1 LRHLSD
7 DLKAIMLNTISSL
20 LRRRFPHSLW
30 DSTIPVREELFGLER
45 LEEHAQ
51 SLAKAKAQQIII
63 IGSEPSVLS
72 LQNRLDEN
80 ATVLLASYRECA
92 AELEWGDNVVPAA
105 EGLLVAIS
113 GRKNSRD
120 T

>member
-1 LRHLSD
+1 
-7 DLKAIMLNTISSL
+7 MLNTISSL

-51 SLAKAKAQQIII
+51 SLAKAQQIII

-72 LQNRLDEN
+72 LQNRLGEN
-80 ATVLLASYRECA
+80 ATVLLALYCECA

-105 EGLLVAIS
+105 EWLLVAIS
-113 GRKNSRD
+113 GRKNS
-120 T
+120 

>member
-1 LRHLSD
+1 
-7 DLKAIMLNTISSL
+7 MLNTISSL

-30 DSTIPVREELFGLER
+30 VSMIPVREELFGLER

-51 SLAKAKAQQIII
+51 SLAKAQQI

-72 LQNRLDEN
+72 QQNRLGEN

-105 EGLLVAIS
+105 EWLLVAIS
-113 GRKNSRD
+113 GRKNS
-120 T
+120 